1 MIFNFQEDMS
11 LGILKRYT
19 YIGLNRVIAFIAIAL
34 FAVSE
39 MTAQVTVTARLD
51 SVQFY
56 VGQQDGLEVQVS
68 FPADKTIQLPPVKKG
83 MEIIPNVEVVEV
95 LDADT
100 VLLNEGK
107 QLQVT
112 QRYIIT
118 AWDSAFYYLPPV
130 QVKVDTSL
138 YESKSLAFRV
148 YTLDVDTLNADKFFP
163 PRDIQELPFCW
174 DDWKVITYESL
185 IILVLAGLIIYL
197 SVLIRKGKPI
207 FHMVRRKKKLP
218 PHQVA
223 IAEIQRI
230 KQDRTLTQENNKEY
244 YTQLT
249 DALRIYIQERYGF
262 SAMEMTS
269 SEIIEH
275 LMNNGDETSL
285 NELKEIFSTADLV
298 KFANW
303 STQIN
308 ENDANLM
315 SALQYINDTKVEED
329 PTKAPEPEVVK
340 ETDKQRQIQVIVM
353 RVAIGVALL
362 VIVFVLGSIAW
373 RLYDMFC

>member
-1 MIFNFQEDMS
+1 
-11 LGILKRYT
+11 
-19 YIGLNRVIAFIAIAL
+19 
-34 FAVSE
+34 
-39 MTAQVTVTARLD
+39 
-51 SVQFY
+51 
-56 VGQQDGLEVQVS
+56 
-68 FPADKTIQLPPVKKG
+68 
-83 MEIIPNVEVVEV
+83 
-95 LDADT
+95 
-100 VLLNEGK
+100 LLNEGK

>member
-1 MIFNFQEDMS
+1 MS
-11 LGILKRYT
+11 VEILKRYC
-19 YIGLNRVIAFIAIAL
+19 IIELNRVVAIIAIAL

-68 FPADKTIQLPPVKKG
+68 FPADKTLQLPPVKKG

-163 PRDIQELPFCW
+163 PRDIQELPFSW

>member
-1 MIFNFQEDMS
+1 MS
-11 LGILKRYT
+11 LGIQKRYT

-68 FPADKTIQLPPVKKG
+68 FPADKTLQLPPVKKG
-83 MEIIPNVEVVEV
+83 MEIIPNVEIVEV